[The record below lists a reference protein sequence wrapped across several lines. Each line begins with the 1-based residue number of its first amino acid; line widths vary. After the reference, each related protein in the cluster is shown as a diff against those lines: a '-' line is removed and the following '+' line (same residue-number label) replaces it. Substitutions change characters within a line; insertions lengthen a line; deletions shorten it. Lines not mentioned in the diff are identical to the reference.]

1 MLLEICVDSL
11 DSALA
16 AQAGGA
22 DRIELCSALSEGGL
36 TPSLGLLET
45 VREHLVIPI
54 QVMIRPRG
62 GDFCYSDLE
71 FRAMRR
77 DIELAKAAG
86 ADGVVFGLL
95 QPDGRVDIER
105 TRALLEAARPMSI
118 TFHRAF
124 DLTSDPFIAL
134 ETLIGLGVDR
144 LLTSGQAATAY
155 EGLDLIARLVT
166 RADQRIKI
174 MPGGG
179 VEAHVGEII
188 EASGV
193 SEVHCS
199 ARSPVPS
206 RHPGVSLVGPTRLV
220 ADQGR
225 IRRLKR
231 LMS

>member
-1 MLLEICVDSL
+1 M
-11 DSALA
+11 A

-36 TPSLGLLET
+36 TPSLGLLQA
-45 VREHLVIPI
+45 VRQHLSIPI
-54 QVMIRPRG
+54 HVMIRPRG
-62 GDFCYSDLE
+62 GDFCYSDGE
-71 FRAMRR
+71 FGAMQR
-77 DIELAKAAG
+77 DTELAKGAR

-95 QPDGRVDIER
+95 RAEGSIDRER
-105 TRALLEAARPMSI
+105 TQALLEAARPLSV

-124 DLTSDPFIAL
+124 DLTSHPFEAL
-134 ETLIGLGVDR
+134 ETLIELGVDR

-155 EGLDLIARLVT
+155 QGLGLITKLVT
-166 RADQRIKI
+166 QAAGRIEI

-179 VEAHVGEII
+179 VEAYMGEII
-188 EASGV
+188 KASGV

-199 ARSPVPS
+199 ARSPVPN

-220 ADQGR
+220 ADPER

-231 LMS
+231 LMSQKT